1 MSMKGEFAGL
11 IKDAVREMF
20 TAYLVMGI
28 EDGPTVSKKGD
39 DDYRPP
45 SSEVTVVINFSGG
58 IHGGIHLAAPLHVAM
73 ELASSFSGETYDT
86 IVGEAGDGFG
96 ELANIVAGGVQT
108 RLGTGY
114 GNINLTP
121 PTLIT
126 GTDYKMQYKSNFDSV
141 KQYFKSDAGLFF
153 VEFFFYVQQFNK
165 QFK

>member
-1 MSMKGEFAGL
+1 MTLKTEFAGL
-11 IKDAVREMF
+11 IKDAVHEMF
-20 TAYLVMGI
+20 SAYLVM
-28 EDGPTVSKKGD
+28 ELENGPTVSKKDD

-58 IHGGIHLAAPLHVAM
+58 INGGIHLAAPLHSAI
-73 ELASSFSGETYDT
+73 ELASAFSGEAYDS

-96 ELANIVAGGVQT
+96 ELANIAAGGVQT
-108 RLGTGY
+108 RLGTRF

-141 KQYFKSDAGLFF
+141 KQYFKCDAGLFF
-153 VEFFFYVQQFNK
+153 VEFFFYVQQFK
-165 QFK
+165 R

>member
-1 MSMKGEFAGL
+1 MKLKMEFAGL
-11 IKDAVREMF
+11 IKDAVKEMF
-20 TAYLVMGI
+20 SAYLVMNI
-28 EDGPTVSKKGD
+28 EPGPTVCKRED

-58 IHGGIHLAAPLHVAM
+58 INGGIHLAAPLHSAI
-73 ELASSFSGETYDT
+73 ELASSFSGEHYDS

-96 ELANIVAGGVQT
+96 ELANIAAGGVQT
-108 RLGTGY
+108 RLGNRF

-141 KQYFKSDAGLFF
+141 KQYFKSDAGIFF
-153 VEFFFYVQQFNK
+153 VEFFFYVQQFK
-165 QFK
+165 Q